1 MKNLLSKDRM
11 GGLIW
16 LALGIGVCLMSVPLK
31 FGRLQQPG
39 PGFMPFFS
47 GIVLGTFGL
56 ILTFSSHVKG
66 QTGGGGISDQKDSGK
81 RNIGKLFL
89 TSLALFSY
97 ILLFQPLGFFFT
109 TFLFLFFLF
118 KLAEPQ
124 KWVMPSVL
132 SGGAVMLGYLIFS
145 IWLKSQL
152 PKGMLGF

>member
-16 LALGIGVCLMSVPLK
+16 LALGVGVCLMSVPLK
-31 FGRLQQPG
+31 LGRLQQPG
-39 PGFMPFFS
+39 AGFMPFFS
-47 GIVLGTFGL
+47 GIVLGIFGL
-56 ILTFSSHVKG
+56 ILTFSSHA
-66 QTGGGGISDQKDSGK
+66 QELTGEGEISDQKVSGK

-118 KLAEPQ
+118 KLAEPK
-124 KWVMPSVL
+124 KWVIPSVL
-132 SGGAVMLGYLIFS
+132 SGAAVILGYLIFS

-152 PKGMLGF
+152 PKGIIGF